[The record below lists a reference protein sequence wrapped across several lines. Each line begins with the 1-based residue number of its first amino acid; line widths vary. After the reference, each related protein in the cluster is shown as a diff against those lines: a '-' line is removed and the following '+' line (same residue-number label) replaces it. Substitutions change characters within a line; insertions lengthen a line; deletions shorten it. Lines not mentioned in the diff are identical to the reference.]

1 MVNHPNRSKR
11 RTWHGEARKRLS
23 TVRIATGSDL
33 HLLEMALKER
43 GELIV
48 ALQGVLAMSVSGTK
62 FSEWE
67 CPALDAA
74 RTALANAG
82 VEG

>member
-1 MVNHPNRSKR
+1 MVNHPKRSSHPR
-11 RTWHGEARKRLS
+11 WDTTARMRINQS
-23 TVRIATGSDL
+23 RIAVGSDL

-43 GELIV
+43 GELIA

-74 RTALANAG
+74 RTALDNAG
-82 VEG
+82 VKG